1 MVKTMVETVI
11 LSWLRLCRD
20 CGQDCDTETVE
31 TVVGAVVKTGTGTVG
46 VTVGAVV
53 ETVVLGRLRLW
64 SRLWY

>member
-1 MVKTMVETVI
+1 M
-11 LSWLRLCRD
+11 
-20 CGQDCDTETVE
+20 E